1 MKKYMKKIL
10 MTVLVISILLTPVNV
25 KADENVVEAKGEEF
39 KALMNLIMNRYV
51 GDQVTEEQLFKAAID
66 GMFNEI
72 DVYSTFYTKKQA
84 NELMETVSGEF
95 VGVGIV
101 IGQAGK
107 WVKVSEP
114 LPNSPAIKAGVKAED
129 VIIAINGESAENIT
143 PNEAANKIR
152 GMEGTKVAIT
162 FRRGETKYTVEIE
175 RAVVKQTAVET
186 KKVSELFPKLDKTK
200 AKQIAYIKINSINAN
215 VAIDI
220 VPYLLKA
227 KDSGVE
233 YLILDLRDN
242 LGGFVD
248 TGVDLCNLLIPEG
261 DILHFVN
268 KKGRKKTFTSD
279 LKKAPFE
286 LVVLTNENTASA
298 SEFIAAA
305 VKESG
310 AGVTVG
316 ENTYGKGVAQY
327 IYSLSDKY
335 GLKLTT
341 EEFLSRDGNKI
352 NKIGVA
358 PDYEVI
364 VPNLIISGERL
375 FLNDK
380 LEEVMPVES
389 ILMFLGYEIDTPDFV
404 YDEKTEKAITKFQ
417 KENKL
422 RAYGVA
428 DYPTLKA
435 LNNKL
440 IEKISKKDIQLEKAL
455 EVILSKMNKN

>member
-25 KADENVVEAKGEEF
+25 QADENVVEAKGEEF

-51 GDQVTEEQLFKAAID
+51 GDEVTEEQLFKAAID
-66 GMFNEI
+66 GMFNEL

-84 NELMETVSGEF
+84 DKLMETVSGEF
-95 VGVGIV
+95 VGVGIEIV
-101 IGQAGK
+101 QAGN
-107 WVKVSEP
+107 WVKVSKP
-114 LPNSPAIKAGVKAED
+114 LPKSPAIKAGVKAED
-129 VIIAINGESAENIT
+129 IIIAVNGESTENLT
-143 PNEAANKIR
+143 PNETANKIR
-152 GMEGTKVAIT
+152 GEKGTKVSIT
-162 FRRGETKYTVEIE
+162 FKRGETKYTVELVRSVI
-175 RAVVKQTAVET
+175 KQTAVET
-186 KKVSELFPKLDKTK
+186 REVNQLFPKLDKAK

-220 VPYLLKA
+220 VPHLLKA
-227 KDSGVE
+227 KDSGVK

-248 TGVDLCNLLIPEG
+248 TGVALCDLLIPKG
-261 DILHFVN
+261 NILHFVN
-268 KKGRKKTFTSD
+268 KEGRKTTFTTD
-279 LKKAPFE
+279 LEEAPFE

-327 IYSLSDKY
+327 IYSLSDNY

-380 LEEVMPVES
+380 LEEVMPVEN
-389 ILMFLGYEIDTPDFV
+389 ILKFLGYVIDTPDYV

-435 LNNKL
+435 LNKKL
-440 IEKISKKDIQLEKAL
+440 VEQVGKKDIQLEKAL